1 MVSNFIEKHNGYLKL
16 TDNEYDKAKDF
27 HPGIWKEARQLLKIE
42 AKYEEYWDNEK
53 FMKQV

>member
-27 HPGIWKEARQLLKIE
+27 HPGIWKEARQLLKIGANTGTMKIHE
-42 AKYEEYWDNEK
+42 ASIKSN
-53 FMKQV
+53 